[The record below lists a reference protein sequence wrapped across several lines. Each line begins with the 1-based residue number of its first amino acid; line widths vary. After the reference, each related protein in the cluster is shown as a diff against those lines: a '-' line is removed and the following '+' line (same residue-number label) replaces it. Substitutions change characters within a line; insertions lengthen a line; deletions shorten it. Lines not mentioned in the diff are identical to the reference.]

1 MKGFPCVPGPDLV
14 VSLHTRR
21 LILDPLDVADAAAVF
36 RYRSLPSVRRFQMW
50 EPGSPEEV
58 ASFLREPG
66 RREWETPG
74 VWHQLGL
81 RERRGGALVGD
92 CGFRCPVEDPRQGEI
107 GITLAPEA
115 QGKGLAAEALRALL
129 EYLFVR
135 RGMHRVFG
143 SVDPENRPC
152 RNLLHRVGM
161 RQEAHFVSSLWF
173 KGAWVDDLV
182 FAMLE
187 REHEPTG
194 ERL

>member
-1 MKGFPCVPGPDLV
+1 MLLEVSDLCIAYRDIEVVHRDGGPATLR
-14 VSLHTRR
+14 LHG
-21 LILDPLDVADAAAVF
+21 LAAA
-36 RYRSLPSVRRFQMW
+36 
-50 EPGSPEEV
+50 
-58 ASFLREPG
+58 A
-66 RREWETPG
+66 
-74 VWHQLGL
+74 L
-81 RERRGGALVGD
+81 RERGGGALVGD

-161 RQEAHFVSSLWF
+161 RQEAHFVSSQWF

-194 ERL
+194 G